1 MVVRRLPRRAAA
13 SLTRSACKPPKSWPT
28 FGVAD
33 ICDCRGRL
41 GHFGVHRRHR
51 RRLHRSPGTGLRNL
65 PSGEDGGMGPAPV
78 LRAGAGRQRRQRHQS
93 PGLTPANFDGHVLHA
108 CGSGYAA
115 NMLAK
120 LNLIKPLVVGGA
132 VAAAIAVTPVAAAE
146 AFAAGP
152 TSTGSVAT
160 HVVFKQDPGG
170 QGCDPNG
177 NCGSGGQ
184 NGGPGGGPGG
194 QGCVPGVGCGSGG
207 QFAGPG
213 GIPGG
218 TGCLPGVGCGSGHG

>member
-1 MVVRRLPRRAAA
+1 MIHSATSSRSRTAQTPAPESAAWRPTDLDHSSETRCSGEAPNAAA
-13 SLTRSACKPPKSWPT
+13 
-28 FGVAD
+28 
-33 ICDCRGRL
+33 
-41 GHFGVHRRHR
+41 RR
-51 RRLHRSPGTGLRNL
+51 
-65 PSGEDGGMGPAPV
+65 E
-78 LRAGAGRQRRQRHQS
+78 
-93 PGLTPANFDGHVLHA
+93 PANFYGHVLHV
-108 CGSGYAA
+108 CGSGYSPH
-115 NMLAK
+115 MLAK
-120 LNLIKPLVVGGA
+120 WNLIKPLVVGGA

-146 AFAAGP
+146 AFAGGTA
-152 TSTGSVAT
+152 TTGSAAT

-170 QGCDPNG
+170 SGCDANG

-213 GIPGG
+213 GVPGG